1 MAALQTDRKKLL
13 VFLSHA
19 SQDKPQVIELC
30 ERLRADGFDPWLDK
44 ERLLPGM
51 NWDMEIEK
59 ALRASD
65 AILLCFSELSVQKE
79 GYIQRE
85 YKRAMRYQEEKPGGT
100 IYVIPVRLDKC
111 DLPYFIQEIQFVDF
125 PDDYDRLVT
134 SLNLRS
140 GKLTSAPPM
149 PAKKEPEKPASA
161 PGGAIGTKTFQG
173 ETTVSGGFNFQG
185 ANLNIGRDMVGGDMV
200 AGNKTTTVYG
210 GETRKANLIKEGF
223 EKINQQVD
231 QLPEDPDV
239 DKSYLKLFVKDIERE
254 VTKGNGFNEKKL
266 KNSLKMLMQN
276 SEEIYSSV
284 ADLLK
289 APDANVPLE
298 IQNLL
303 D

>member
-1 MAALQTDRKKLL
+1 MAQADSNEKKLL
-13 VFLSHA
+13 IFLSHA
-19 SQDKPQVIELC
+19 SQDKAQVRELC
-30 ERLRADGFDPWLDK
+30 ERLKADGFDPWLDE

-85 YKRAMRYQEEKPGGT
+85 YKRAMRYQEEKPDGT

-111 DLPYFIQEIQFVDF
+111 ELPYFIKEVQFVDF
-125 PDDYDRLVT
+125 PDGYDRLVV

-140 GKLTSAPPM
+140 GKLVSAPPI
-149 PAKKEPEKPASA
+149 PAKKEPKKPSPALGDSS
-161 PGGAIGTKTFQG
+161 GSSNIQGTN
-173 ETTVSGGFNFQG
+173 VSGGFNIQG
-185 ANLNIGRDMVGGDMV
+185 TNVNVGAGGDMV
-200 AGNKTTTVYG
+200 AGNKTTYG
-210 GETRKANLIKEGF
+210 GEIKKTNLLKEGF
-223 EKINQQVD
+223 EKIVQQIER
-231 QLPEDPDV
+231 LPDDPDV
-239 DKSYLKLFVKDIERE
+239 DKSYLKLFAKDIERE
-254 VTKGNGFNEKKL
+254 ATKGSGFNEKKL

-276 SEEIYSSV
+276 SEEIYSSI

-289 APDANVPLE
+289 SPDVNVPLE